1 MKDSISNSEKSN
13 STENNEKNAET
24 IEKTDPNIPKDFSP
38 VNYLD
43 PSTESSIVT
52 LYKSKEW
59 DTIIPTILDA
69 IEHCKDETGYGDYPY
84 FRIQNTINF
93 LPKLNVESEILNE
106 QLLKELHCRLPYYH
120 QFSNW
125 KRLYSLSK
133 DGCALKTLINKT
145 QENQN
150 TILIVKD
157 DENNIFGAY
166 ASEAFELSGN
176 FYGTGETFLFSFF
189 KDNRIHVYNST
200 GINENYIYG
209 DEKQIAF
216 GCSDD
221 YFSLTLENDLY
232 DGYSRMTQTYKNQRL
247 NGNKDKFIIIK
258 LEVWTFQN
266 N

>member
-1 MKDSISNSEKSN
+1 MTGKQISFKQCIPCNWQNRKNMEHPSRYLRYDDSIRFFEDI
-13 STENNEKNAET
+13 NNDSQADDIN
-24 IEKTDPNIPKDFSP
+24 DF
-38 VNYLD
+38 L
-43 PSTESSIVT
+43 I
-52 LYKSKEW
+52 
-59 DTIIPTILDA
+59 
-69 IEHCKDETGYGDYPY
+69 
-84 FRIQNTINF
+84 
-93 LPKLNVESEILNE
+93 
-106 QLLKELHCRLPYYH
+106 
-120 QFSNW
+120 
-125 KRLYSLSK
+125 
-133 DGCALKTLINKT
+133 LKTLINKT
-145 QENQN
+145 EEYQN

-157 DENNIFGAY
+157 DENNVFGAY

-189 KDNRIHVYNST
+189 KEDRIHVYNST

-209 DEKQIAF
+209 DQKQLAF

-258 LEVWTFQN
+258 LEVWTFHN